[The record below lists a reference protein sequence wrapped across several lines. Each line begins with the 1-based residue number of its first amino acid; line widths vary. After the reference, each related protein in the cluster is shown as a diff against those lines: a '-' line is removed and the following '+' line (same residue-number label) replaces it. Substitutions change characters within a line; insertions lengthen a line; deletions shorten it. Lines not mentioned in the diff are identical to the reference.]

1 MSNEWRGI
9 IRRKNTVIM
18 KELIVQHL
26 SELITGII
34 AVIVGWIGKS
44 KMSKKVE
51 DAELTKHIQGIYK
64 DMIADT
70 DRMIDNNT
78 KEITELKLKLAE
90 QEAYW
95 QKKIQEVES
104 KWSNKYNTIQR
115 ENNVLKKRISE
126 LEKH

>member
-1 MSNEWRGI
+1 
-9 IRRKNTVIM
+9 M

-126 LEKH
+126 LEKHPNANQSPT

>member
-1 MSNEWRGI
+1 
-9 IRRKNTVIM
+9 M
-18 KELIVQHL
+18 KELIAQHA

-34 AVIVGWIGKS
+34 AVVIGWFGKS

-51 DAELTKHIQGIYK
+51 DAELTKLVQGIYK

-70 DRMIDNNT
+70 DRMIELNT
-78 KEITELKLKLAE
+78 QKISELTSEISSLKSQLIEKDAF
-90 QEAYW
+90 W

-104 KWSNKYNTIQR
+104 KWSTKYNNLQR
-115 ENNVLKKRISE
+115 ENNTLKKRISE